1 MKQLKFTDAKT
12 FDTVLITDIYFDEDD
27 GFYFNEDSSGL
38 AQTFWHEIEC
48 ALYCINEGNMTK
60 DSIDGDDSCPYMYW
74 EII

>member
-12 FDTVLITDIYFDEDD
+12 FETVLTTDIYFDDD
-27 GFYFNEDSSGL
+27 TNEYYNEDTSGL
-38 AQTFWHEIEC
+38 AQTFHFEIEC

-60 DSIDGDDSCPYMYW
+60 DSIDGDNSCPYMYW